1 MITAAYSIEK
11 QVKAFCAQIGVDP
24 LLVQGAGGNVS
35 WKDGGVLWVKASGM
49 WLAEAESN
57 EIFVPVNLT
66 HLQDALAKQDFSVK
80 PEIVS
85 SSGLRPSIETLLHA
99 LMPHRVVV
107 HLHAVEVLAHL
118 VRVNARQKIQ
128 DLVGDAVNWIFVD
141 YVKPGADLAKVIAEE
156 LKGRPNAEVIFMA
169 SHGVVVGG
177 ANIDDIAATMH
188 TLNLKLQSKT
198 STLEPKISKATR
210 KSDFLTRGYMPC
222 SDREVNQLA
231 VKYELI
237 GRLRNEWALYPD
249 HVVFLGPEAT
259 ILERNFTILELDDVL
274 YNKPPFIF
282 AVGEGVYE
290 SLSVSPGQKSQLRC
304 YYDVVSRLGG
314 EEMLSTFSKL
324 MVSELISWDAEKF
337 RKNAQRKKSIIL
349 IGN

>member
-1 MITAAYSIEK
+1 MIASDSSVEK
-11 QVKAFCAQIGVDP
+11 QVKAFCAKIGDDP

-35 WKDGGVLWVKASGM
+35 WKDGSVLWVKASGM
-49 WLAEAESN
+49 WLADAESK
-57 EIFVPVNLT
+57 EIFVPVNLRP
-66 HLQDALAKQDFSVK
+66 LQDALAKQDFSVS
-80 PEIVS
+80 PEIAS
-85 SSGLRPSIETLLHA
+85 NSGLRPSIETLLHA

-107 HLHAVEVLAHL
+107 HLHAVEILAYL
-118 VRVNARQKIQ
+118 VRINARQKIQ

-141 YVKPGADLAKVIAEE
+141 YVKPGADLARAIAEE
-156 LKGRPNAEVIFMA
+156 LKSRPTAEVIFMA

-177 ANIDDIAATMH
+177 ANIDDITATMH
-188 TLNLKLQSKT
+188 TLNSKLQSKT
-198 STLEPKISKATR
+198 STFEPKISKATR

-231 VKYELI
+231 IKEELI

-249 HVVFLGPEAT
+249 HVVFLGAEAT
-259 ILERNFTILELDDVL
+259 ILERNFTILEIDDVL

-290 SLSVSPGQKSQLRC
+290 SLSASPGQKSQLRC

-314 EEMLSTFSKL
+314 EEMLSAFSKL
-324 MVSELISWDAEKF
+324 KVSELLSWDAEKH
-337 RKNAQRKKSIIL
+337 RIELHI
-349 IGN
+349 